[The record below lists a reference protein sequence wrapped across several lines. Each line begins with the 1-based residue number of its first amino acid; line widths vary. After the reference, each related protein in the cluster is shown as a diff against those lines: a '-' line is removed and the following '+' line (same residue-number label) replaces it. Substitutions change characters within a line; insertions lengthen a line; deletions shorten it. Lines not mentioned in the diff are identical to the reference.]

1 MPLPADPSILIVVL
15 TFVAGFAAVLVVAL
29 PFLARDQRSAR
40 MKVVA
45 QRRQEL
51 SQQQRDDMAKSR
63 ARMRPQ
69 AHVDFMK
76 RTLERIKLTSL
87 TASTETRQLLV
98 MAGWRH
104 QQAVVTFVFARLA
117 AAIGGAFL
125 AFLMVAAQ
133 KKYNLGIL
141 LQLLIAAG
149 AGGIGFM
156 LPLILVKNAI
166 AKRQKEMQLNIPD
179 TLDLMVICV
188 EAGLSIEAAFSR
200 VADEISENARVLSE
214 EIGLMTAELAYLGDR
229 RKAFINFADRTGLP
243 AVKSLSTA
251 LAQADRYGTSMAVAL
266 KVLAQENRD
275 ERMSKAEKK
284 AAALPAQLTVPM
296 IVFFLPVLFMVILGP
311 AIIQIVNR

>member
-1 MPLPADPSILIVVL
+1 MPLPADPSIFIVIL
-15 TFVAGFAAVLVVAL
+15 TFIAGFAAIVLAAL
-29 PFLARDQRSAR
+29 PFLTRDHRAAR
-40 MKVVA
+40 MKMVA
-45 QRRQEL
+45 ARRQEL
-51 SQQQRDDMAKSR
+51 AQQQRDDLAKTR

-69 AHVDFMK
+69 AHVDMMK
-76 RTLERIKLTSL
+76 RLLARIKLTSL
-87 TASTETRQLLV
+87 TASTETRKLLV

-104 QQAVVTFVFARLA
+104 QQAVVIFVFARLA
-117 AAIGGAFL
+117 GAVGGAL
-125 AFLMVAAQ
+125 VAFLLMAAQ

-141 LQLLIAAG
+141 AQLLIAAG

-166 AKRQKEMQLNIPD
+166 AKRQKEMQLAIPD

-188 EAGLSIEAAFSR
+188 EAGLSIESAFSR
-200 VADEISENARVLSE
+200 VADEIAENALVLSE

-243 AVKSLSTA
+243 AVRALATA

-296 IVFFLPVLFMVILGP
+296 IVFFLPVLFMVIIGP